1 MEESNREENRA
12 RKRRVSLDSAN
23 DASAKFT
30 FEISANDERGIS
42 TRGKRERANHS
53 YCSRVHD
60 GEIVSCQTYGILQ
73 RLHEDVVLC
82 PRKSRCSPND
92 TVCANVANSASFR
105 FNFHSFVV
113 LRARGS
119 DHIFI
124 APTLVVF
131 IDRLAS
137 LSLSLSVSL
146 QTNVSTFSRD
156 AEIPPLTTA

>member
-1 MEESNREENRA
+1 MVYDVQVEEWNRAENRA

-23 DASAKFT
+23 DASKFT

-42 TRGKRERANHS
+42 TKGKRERANHS

-73 RLHEDVVLC
+73 RLHGDVVLC

-92 TVCANVANSASFR
+92 TVCGNVANSASFH

-113 LRARGS
+113 LQARGS

-124 APTLVVF
+124 APALVV
-131 IDRLAS
+131 
-137 LSLSLSVSL
+137 LSRRFYRS
-146 QTNVSTFSRD
+146 
-156 AEIPPLTTA
+156 PG